1 MLSLPAVQFSPG
13 CSHAAAAEKFPPW
26 GELFSTS
33 NTGAR
38 RAGHRST
45 SDASPEPAV
54 LGPRRYMALGYCG
67 GRCRVDSTQLWNNA
81 GSLAQYMSLA
91 MAFIGAWQLRPV
103 CCAYKHL
110 LPWRRSCPWDGPG
123 DTARKPDRALS
134 VVIANEEESCKQ
146 PARPEILL
154 DGGGDV
160 VLVQLLG
167 GDLLVGWQGAS
178 TILCFFAQRAPR
190 AHN

>member
-1 MLSLPAVQFSPG
+1 MKRPG
-13 CSHAAAAEKFPPW
+13 
-26 GELFSTS
+26 
-33 NTGAR
+33 R
-38 RAGHRST
+38 RHR
-45 SDASPEPAV
+45 
-54 LGPRRYMALGYCG
+54 RRG
-67 GRCRVDSTQLWNNA
+67 
-81 GSLAQYMSLA
+81 
-91 MAFIGAWQLRPV
+91 
-103 CCAYKHL
+103 
-110 LPWRRSCPWDGPG
+110 
-123 DTARKPDRALS
+123 TARNRGEGGS
-134 VVIANEEESCKQ
+134 EEESCKQ